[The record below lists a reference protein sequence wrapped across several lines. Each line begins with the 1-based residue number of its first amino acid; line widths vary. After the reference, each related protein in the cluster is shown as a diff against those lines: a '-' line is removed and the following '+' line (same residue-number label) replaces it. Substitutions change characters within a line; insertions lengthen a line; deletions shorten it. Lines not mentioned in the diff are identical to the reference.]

1 MTDEQIQTF
10 VDLIEWAEMLD
21 AEHPANVAQRVEK
34 EIDAELP
41 YQRDLKRWEHRI
53 VFAPQKSDER
63 LKWEADY
70 RQKRAEHRA
79 SFVKQFYGGR

>member
-41 YQRDLKRWEHRI
+41 YPL
-53 VFAPQKSDER
+53 VFR
-63 LKWEADY
+63 GEADEFIPY
-70 RQKRAEHRA
+70 RPAILNDEELLP
-79 SFVKQFYGGR
+79 F